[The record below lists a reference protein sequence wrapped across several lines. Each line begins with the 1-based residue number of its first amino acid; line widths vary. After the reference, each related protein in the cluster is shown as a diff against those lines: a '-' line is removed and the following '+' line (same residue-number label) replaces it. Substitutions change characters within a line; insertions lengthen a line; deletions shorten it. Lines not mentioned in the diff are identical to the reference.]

1 MFKHWLT
8 AGKEW
13 SMIIIIS
20 MMMTACSHDEQ
31 LQTDTSPRAPL
42 QLNVSMADDSGDETR
57 ALKSEFVNDDKIGI
71 SLIGADGSTD
81 VYNHWGLF
89 YRYYS
94 SVWSPGSATYYTQ
107 NSGTYTDAPNV
118 DILTYAPAKVSA
130 YYPYS
135 MGLDPRALTCSGTSQ
150 IDWLYAPFSD
160 YDGVNKPYVSYA
172 NPIANLEMRHAY
184 ALICL
189 QLTCDRNDYGYL
201 SYVTIDGDMG
211 LNATFNSTTGQFSN
225 VERAEAFGK
234 KAPGTNPTTEN
245 GPQPL
250 TWMVIPYTTSPITIT
265 ITAKIRNSIVSATVP
280 NVVVR
285 SGYKVNIPVLI
296 KVENITTEMIINN
309 VTITPWTTSSQAGKD
324 TTPVNNR

>member
-1 MFKHWLT
+1 MMRQYLIYIYSLLMLT
-8 AGKEW
+8 V
-13 SMIIIIS
+13 
-20 MMMTACSHDEQ
+20 TACSSEQEPTDE
-31 LQTDTSPRAPL
+31 PRAPL
-42 QLNVSMADDSGDETR
+42 QLNVSMAGDSGSETR
-57 ALKSEFVNDDKIGI
+57 ALKSEFVDDDKIGI

-89 YRYYS
+89 YRYYN
-94 SVWSPGSATYYTQ
+94 SVWSPGSAVYYSQT
-107 NSGTYTDAPNV
+107 SGSYSDAPNV

-135 MGLDPRALTCSGTSQ
+135 MGLDPRALACSGSSQ

-172 NPIANLEMRHAY
+172 NRTTNLEMRHAY

-189 QLTCDRNDYGYL
+189 QLTCDRDDYGYL

-211 LNATFNSTTGQFSN
+211 LNATFNSTTGVFSN
-225 VERAEAFGK
+225 VERAEAFSK
-234 KAPGTNPTTEN
+234 KAPGTNPTTTN
-245 GPQPL
+245 GPQPV
-250 TWMVIPYTTSPITIT
+250 TWMVIPYTTNPITIT
-265 ITAKIRNSIVSATVP
+265 ISAKIRDSYLSATVP

-296 KVENITTEMIINN
+296 KVENITTELVVQN
-309 VTITPWTTSSQAGKD
+309 VTITPWTTTNQTGKD
-324 TTPVNNR
+324 TTPINN